1 MLKIIFFGTPQYTL
15 PILESLHKT
24 FKERHESPIVAVVT
38 QKPKPAGRKHHLKY
52 SAIDNWAY
60 EKKVPIFF
68 ESGELV
74 KRGIK
79 ADIGILAA
87 YGEIIPKTIIEYF
100 PYGILNVHPSL
111 LPLFRGAS
119 PVQAAIIADGKKT
132 GSTIIQLDEK
142 LDHGSIVNQFTE
154 KIKRDDTTK
163 TLRYR
168 LFKRSAEVLKTLIP
182 AYIKGKVNLVKQE
195 DDKATYTTTIKKD
208 DAFIDPSGLNT
219 ALNKKRRNRPWEI
232 PFIKNYSTTYSPE
245 IIERFIRAMK
255 PWPVA
260 WSKIKIDQKELR
272 IKLIKAHI
280 EKDSSRLVLKRVQ
293 LEGKNP
299 VSWKQFIQGYPKATF

>member
-1 MLKIIFFGTPQYTL
+1 
-15 PILESLHKT
+15 
-24 FKERHESPIVAVVT
+24 
-38 QKPKPAGRKHHLKY
+38 
-52 SAIDNWAY
+52 
-60 EKKVPIFF
+60 
-68 ESGELV
+68 
-74 KRGIK
+74 
-79 ADIGILAA
+79 
-87 YGEIIPKTIIEYF
+87 
-100 PYGILNVHPSL
+100 
-111 LPLFRGAS
+111 LFRGAS

-280 EKDSSRLVLKRVQ
+280 EKDSSRLVLERVQ